1 MQASRRGRVPRG
13 DHVPLVVRPASF
25 VASAKAPADAAPS
38 MNSVA
43 RRHHVVPQGYLAGF
57 TDDGTRAGVLTVFDR
72 VSESVFPARPRNV
85 ATRRDFN
92 RVDLD
97 GLPPD
102 AVERA
107 LGDIEGKAISA
118 IRRLQ
123 KRGGCLTD
131 DELSDIVNLIALL
144 VVRNPLS
151 RRAMNAAREQEVR
164 SILDM
169 LASNRGLYEH
179 HVAKAKSDG
188 SIPDDADTP
197 FEQAAKFIRSNQY
210 SVEVSSTES
219 ISLELGVFKSIF
231 ETLAS
236 RWWSLVIAD
245 RDAPDLVTCDHPVTV
260 VFKDQ
265 SRRGPI
271 GYGLPGTEVSFPLGP
286 RHALVGVLENPLRP
300 QFTARPTEV
309 AALNSRTVHHADRQ
323 VYARSPH
330 AVILRRGGMAEF
342 NVVQNQ

>member
-1 MQASRRGRVPRG
+1 M
-13 DHVPLVVRPASF
+13 
-25 VASAKAPADAAPS
+25 K
-38 MNSVA
+38 NIA

-57 TDDGTRAGVLTVFDR
+57 TDDGTPAGVLTVFDR
-72 VSESVFPARPRNV
+72 VSESVFPAKPRNV
-85 ATRRDFN
+85 ATKRDFN

-102 AVERA
+102 AVEQA
-107 LGDIEGKAISA
+107 LGELEGKAIRA

-123 KRGGCLTD
+123 ERGGCLTD
-131 DELSDIVNLIALL
+131 EELSDIVNLMALL
-144 VVRNPLS
+144 VARNPQS
-151 RRAMNAAREQEVR
+151 RRAMNAAREQTGR
-164 SILDM
+164 ISLGM
-169 LASNRGLYEH
+169 LASDRGMYEH
-179 HVAKAKSDG
+179 HVAKAKSEG
-188 SIPDDADTP
+188 FIPGDDAVP
-197 FEQAAKFIRSNQY
+197 FEQAAAFIESDQY
-210 SVEVSSTES
+210 RIDVSTTES
-219 ISLELGVFKSIF
+219 ILGELRVFESVF

-245 RDAPDLVTCDHPVTV
+245 PDAPDLVTCDHPVTV
-260 VFKDQ
+260 VSKDQ

-330 AVILRRGGMAEF
+330 AVILQRGGMADF
-342 NVVQNQ
+342 NVCAEP

>member
-1 MQASRRGRVPRG
+1 M
-13 DHVPLVVRPASF
+13 
-25 VASAKAPADAAPS
+25 K
-38 MNSVA
+38 NVA

-57 TDDGTRAGVLTVFDR
+57 TDNGTPAGVLTVFDR
-72 VSESVFPARPRNV
+72 VSESVFPAKPRNV
-85 ATRRDFN
+85 ATKRDFN

-102 AVERA
+102 AVEQA
-107 LGDIEGKAISA
+107 LGELEGKAICA

-123 KRGGCLTD
+123 ERGGCLRD
-131 DELSDIVNLIALL
+131 EELSDIVNLMALL
-144 VVRNPLS
+144 VARNPLS
-151 RRAMNAAREQEVR
+151 RRAMNAAREQTSR
-164 SILDM
+164 IILGM
-169 LASNRGLYEH
+169 LASDRGMYEH
-179 HVAKAKSDG
+179 HIAKAKSEG
-188 SIPDDADTP
+188 FIRDDADLP
-197 FEQAAKFIRSNQY
+197 FEQAAAFIESDQY
-210 SVEVSSTES
+210 RVDVSTTES
-219 ISLELGVFKSIF
+219 ILGELRVFESVF
-231 ETLAS
+231 EMLAA

-245 RDAPDLVTCDHPVTV
+245 PEAPDLVTCDHPVTV

-330 AVILRRGGMAEF
+330 AVILQRGGMAEF
-342 NVVQNQ
+342 NVVRNQ